1 MSIRGVDNLTDL
13 IKAYIPETSSINKTT
28 KLHCTKCSALI
39 CKVIVPDIFKTIV
52 QHLKWTSI
60 SLLINES
67 TDVACVNHLC
77 VCVRYYIIRLNKIC
91 TQFLRLITVSSVTA
105 EALYEAIKSFFE
117 VSGIKYKQCFALG
130 TDGAANLSGHCHSI
144 YTLLGQ
150 VIPDLLLI
158 KCLCHSLHLV
168 CCNADKEML
177 SCLEY
182 RLRETFDWFHRSAL
196 KKTKVC

>member
-1 MSIRGVDNLTDL
+1 M
-13 IKAYIPETSSINKTT
+13 
-28 KLHCTKCSALI
+28 
-39 CKVIVPDIFKTIV
+39 
-52 QHLKWTSI
+52 KWTSI

-91 TQFLRLITVSSVTA
+91 NQFLSLITVSGVTA
-105 EALYEAIKSFFE
+105 EALYETIKSFFE

-130 TDGAANLSGHCHSI
+130 TDSAANLCEHRHSQ
-144 YTLLGQ
+144 YTLLRQ
-150 VIPDLLLI
+150 FIPDLLLI

-168 CCNADKEML
+168 CCNANKEML

-182 RLRETFDWFHRSAL
+182 MLRETFDWFHRSAL
-196 KKTKVC
+196 IKTKVR

>member
-1 MSIRGVDNLTDL
+1 MFCCIDHLTDL
-13 IKAYIPETSSINKTT
+13 IKAYIPGTSSVINKT
-28 KLHCTKCSALI
+28 TKCSALI

-52 QHLKWTSI
+52 QDLKWTSI
-60 SLLINES
+60 LLSINES
-67 TDVACVNHLC
+67 TDVACLKHLC
-77 VCVRYYIIRLNKIC
+77 VCVRYYNIRLNKIC
-91 TQFLRLITVSSVTA
+91 TQFLGLITVSSVTA

-130 TDGAANLSGHCHSI
+130 TNSAANWCRHRHSQ
-144 YTLLGQ
+144 YTLLKQ

-168 CCNADKEML
+168 CCNANKEML

-182 RLRETFDWFHRSAL
+182 MLRETFDWFHRSAL
-196 KKTKVC
+196 TKTKVR